1 MGYYSYYPPYVT
13 VTEKKEKAAKKL
25 AQLRKKD
32 PDIQPVVIE
41 GSILAKTWWG
51 KSWNKNLESYADYS
65 NRIGRGRSYVRN
77 GAVLDLKIQPGE
89 VKALVQ
95 GSESKPYVVIIKI
108 KPIQKT
114 NWIKIKESCQGQ
126 LESLPELLEG
136 NFPKA
141 LSAIFMAKGEGL
153 FPSSDEIKLSC
164 SCPDWASM
172 CKHVAATLYGIGARL
187 DENPMLFFTLRNA
200 DVHELISQA
209 VDDHTQKLLKIA
221 ENKSARVLY
230 DMDLEDMFG
239 IDLDET
245 PEVPKK
251 NKPVTLPKP
260 KGKNRTRHKAVRTAK
275 EIAKDSKKKRP
286 GTTTKREGV
295 SSRLKEAVFV
305 KVKGKDKTDIEIVEG
320 IIRRSLKGVDV
331 SMIMKKTGFDNRKIY
346 SIIARLKKLG
356 KIKNVQRGVYQ
367 KV

>member
-1 MGYYSYYPPYVT
+1 MGYYSYFPPYVT
-13 VTEKKEKAAKKL
+13 VTEKREKAAKKL

-32 PDIQPVVIE
+32 PNIQPVVIE
-41 GSILAKTWWG
+41 GSMLAKTWWG

-77 GAVLDLKIQPGE
+77 GAVLDLKIYPGE

-108 KPIQKT
+108 KPIHKN
-114 NWIKIKESCQGQ
+114 NWIKIKESCLGQ
-126 LESLPELLEG
+126 LDSLPELIEG

-141 LSAIFMAKGEGL
+141 LASVFMAKGEGL

-209 VDDHTQKLLKIA
+209 VDDQTQKLLKIA
-221 ENKSARVLY
+221 ENKSARVL
-230 DMDLEDMFG
+230 DDLDLEDMFG
-239 IDLDET
+239 IDLDGT
-245 PEVPKK
+245 PEVTKK

-260 KGKNRTRHKAVRTAK
+260 KGKSRIHHKVAK
-275 EIAKDSKKKRP
+275 TKKESPAAPKKKQLGSKKAK
-286 GTTTKREGV
+286 TE
-295 SSRLKEAVFV
+295 S
-305 KVKGKDKTDIEIVEG
+305 KVKNTVPTKVKAKTKTDIDFVEG
-320 IIRRSLKGVDV
+320 IIRRSFNGADV
-331 SMIMKKTGFDNRKIY
+331 SAIMKKTGFDNRKIY
-346 SIIARLKKLG
+346 GIIARLKKLG
-356 KIKNVQRGVYQ
+356 RIKSVGRGVY
-367 KV
+367 KKA